1 MPNRPKE
8 PHAQPPRKLESGQW
22 QARLTYYEPDTGK
35 RHETSRSFATEREA
49 KKWGRAQEMAYRAN
63 PAQRPPTAEL
73 LEDYLT
79 RWLQQTIVG
88 YKADST
94 AQRYRLS
101 LVHAQRLIGKI
112 PLSKLTAQD
121 IQRVYN
127 ALLAEGKASNTVKHV
142 HVVLH
147 AALEQAV
154 TWDLIPKNP
163 TRGTKP
169 PQPQAHEL
177 VIPTREQS
185 QEFMDICEKDRLWAL
200 WAFIA
205 FTGVRRGEA
214 LALQW
219 SDIDWTTKT
228 VTIQRTMSGYASH
241 RSVNPPKTKT
251 GRRVLDLS
259 SYLVEVLESH
269 RAQQALERE
278 VRGDEWQEGEWVFTT
293 RNGTWL
299 SPAHVYMHFKKLAKQ
314 SGLPEDMRIH
324 DLRHTMATYW
334 LANGVPIKVVSERL
348 GHANIGITLQIYAH
362 VMPGMQAKASEEMDA
377 WMRDRSPKS
386 PEPSTRHPHEPIKVV
401 QSDDTP

>member
-8 PHAQPPRKLESGQW
+8 PHAQLPRKLESGQW
-22 QARLTYYEPDTGK
+22 QARITYYDADTGR
-35 RHETSRSFATEREA
+35 RHETSQSFVTEREA
-49 KKWGRAQEMAYRAN
+49 KKWGRAQEIAYRTHPN
-63 PAQRPPTAEL
+63 QRPPTAEL
-73 LEDYLT
+73 LTDYLD
-79 RWLQQTIVG
+79 RWLQQTIIG
-88 YKADST
+88 YKTDST
-94 AQRYRLS
+94 ALRYRLS
-101 LVHAQRLIGKI
+101 LVHVQRLIGRI

-121 IQRVYN
+121 IQKVYN
-127 ALLAEGKASNTVKHV
+127 ALLSDGKASSTVKHV

-169 PQPQAHEL
+169 PQPQTHEL
-177 VIPTREQS
+177 VIPTRAQS
-185 QEFMDICEKDRLWAL
+185 QDFMDVCEKDRFFAL

-219 SDIDWTTKT
+219 GDIDWPAKT
-228 VTIQRTMSGYASH
+228 VTIQRTMSGSASH

-251 GRRVLDLS
+251 GRRAIDLS
-259 SYLVEVLESH
+259 AYFVEVLTQQ
-269 RAQQALERE
+269 RAHQALERQ
-278 VRGDEWQEGEWVFTT
+278 VRGDKWQEGGWVFTT
-293 RNGTWL
+293 VNGTWL
-299 SPAHVYMHFKKLAKQ
+299 SPAHVYTRFKGLAKQ
-314 SGLPEDMRIH
+314 AGLPEAMRIH

-362 VMPGMQAKASEEMDA
+362 VMPGMQAKASEDMDT
-377 WMRDRSPKS
+377 WMRDRSSKS

-401 QSDDTP
+401 QSDDTA